1 MFESF
6 MNLIYPR
13 YCTLCHRHGSYL
25 CDVCKKSFKCNL
37 PECYVCRR
45 LSPGYATHTQC
56 ESNHSLDHVFVAWE
70 YNQFS
75 SRILKLLKYKGVTDT
90 SQLLNDLIIGRILA
104 CGYNRC
110 LERSLMLPVPI
121 SSTRKAKRGFNQ
133 SEIIAK
139 ALVKKFNCD
148 LSLDLIGAKNTNY
161 HMAGQKKEE
170 RQQKIGNP
178 FYMKNS
184 LDLSNYTSITIVDD
198 VITTGKTLENVA
210 QVLRENYS
218 VDLQLNAICL
228 FRGRPY
234 YL

>member
-1 MFESF
+1 
-6 MNLIYPR
+6 
-13 YCTLCHRHGSYL
+13 
-25 CDVCKKSFKCNL
+25 
-37 PECYVCRR
+37 
-45 LSPGYATHTQC
+45 
-56 ESNHSLDHVFVAWE
+56 
-70 YNQFS
+70 
-75 SRILKLLKYKGVTDT
+75 
-90 SQLLNDLIIGRILA
+90 
-104 CGYNRC
+104 
-110 LERSLMLPVPI
+110 MLPVPI

-178 FYMKNS
+178 FYMKNPQ
-184 LDLSNYTSITIVDD
+184 DLSNYTSITIVDD
-198 VITTGKTLENVA
+198 VITTGKTLESVA
-210 QVLRENYS
+210 MVIRENYPI
-218 VDLQLNAICL
+218 DLQLNAICL